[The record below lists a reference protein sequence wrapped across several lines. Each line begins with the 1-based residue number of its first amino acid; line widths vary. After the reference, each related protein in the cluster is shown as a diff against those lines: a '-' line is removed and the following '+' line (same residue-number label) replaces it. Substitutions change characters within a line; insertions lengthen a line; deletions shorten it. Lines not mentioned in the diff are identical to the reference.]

1 MMMDNIRLYFKR
13 LKIFCGLMKNIIKK
27 NLVVNILIVILLA
40 LGFFGINY
48 NFSEIFQVWNYCNV
62 FPDKNMYMID
72 YSKAKGEVYDFFEKE
87 GEQYSAFWDGT
98 AQVGN
103 EECYAYALG
112 KNIDIPEGNIK
123 KGSSFI
129 KQGECII
136 GGALAKIYDI
146 GDEIKVVSSKGDENT
161 FKVVG
166 IIKSPVYLM
175 DFMEV
180 RSGFSEVKKRIN
192 EGEYVDW
199 LRFYRSVCVFNE
211 GELNIKRWNETDEKI
226 GAYVFDEKPDIEALK
241 KSGCKCMDLSKLKK
255 SVKAEYQRV
264 LLQRGGLVLAFI
276 GFFVIVFC
284 MVMYY
289 TMCFSKDIIEIFT
302 LHGATPG
309 KIDRVILGESFILM
323 LISFFMYM
331 FAVVVSQR
339 KVVRIYS
346 NTLLIQGSVCVLSI
360 LAIIICQWIFL
371 MVRRKITRED

>member
-1 MMMDNIRLYFKR
+1 
-13 LKIFCGLMKNIIKK
+13 
-27 NLVVNILIVILLA
+27 
-40 LGFFGINY
+40 
-48 NFSEIFQVWNYCNV
+48 
-62 FPDKNMYMID
+62 
-72 YSKAKGEVYDFFEKE
+72 
-87 GEQYSAFWDGT
+87 
-98 AQVGN
+98 
-103 EECYAYALG
+103 
-112 KNIDIPEGNIK
+112 
-123 KGSSFI
+123 
-129 KQGECII
+129 
-136 GGALAKIYDI
+136 
-146 GDEIKVVSSKGDENT
+146 
-161 FKVVG
+161 
-166 IIKSPVYLM
+166 
-175 DFMEV
+175 
-180 RSGFSEVKKRIN
+180 
-192 EGEYVDW
+192 
-199 LRFYRSVCVFNE
+199 
-211 GELNIKRWNETDEKI
+211 
-226 GAYVFDEKPDIEALK
+226 
-241 KSGCKCMDLSKLKK
+241 MDLSKLKK

-309 KIDRVILGESFILM
+309 KIDRIILGESFILM